1 MGSRRKAEPGGA
13 ASISGGE
20 PRAEAARF
28 ASGVVVLVTLNSPRE
43 KFWGAILD
51 ISPAGL
57 SVRGLDLNSFDDF
70 VGLVRSGEPASLGAV
85 FFPMHRVERVE
96 IDARNGDIP
105 SLQERFHSK
114 TEREFTELVG
124 AAPATGIE
132 VGCTLAEAQR
142 RLIAATLESVEHDLT
157 RAAALLDLPE
167 DELRS
172 WTRR

>member
-1 MGSRRKAEPGGA
+1 MESRRKAGTSAHA
-13 ASISGGE
+13 AK
-20 PRAEAARF
+20 PRAEATRF

-43 KFWGAILD
+43 KFWGAILE

-96 IDARNGDIP
+96 IDAHNGDIP
-105 SLQERFHSK
+105 SLQERFRSK
-114 TEREFTELVG
+114 TERDFTELVG
-124 AAPATGIE
+124 TAPATGIE

-142 RLIAATLESVEHDLT
+142 RLIEATVESVERDLG
-157 RAAALLDLPE
+157 RAAALLDMTE

-172 WTRR
+172 WLRR

>member
-1 MGSRRKAEPGGA
+1 MESRRKAE
-13 ASISGGE
+13 ASAGISGTE
-20 PRAEAARF
+20 PRAEAGRF

-70 VGLVRSGEPASLGAV
+70 VGLVRSGEPVSLGAV

-114 TEREFTELVG
+114 SEREFTQLVG
-124 AAPATGIE
+124 TAPATGIE

-142 RLIAATLESVEHDLT
+142 RLVAATVESVGRDLA

-172 WTRR
+172 WLRR

>member
-20 PRAEAARF
+20 PRAESARF
-28 ASGVVVLVTLNSPRE
+28 AAGVVVLVTLNSPRE

-70 VGLVRSGEPASLGAV
+70 VGLVRAGEPASLGAV

-96 IDARNGDIP
+96 TDARNGDIP

-132 VGCTLAEAQR
+132 VGCTLAEVQH
-142 RLIAATLESVEHDLT
+142 RLIAATLESVEHDLS
-157 RAAALLDLPE
+157 RAAALLDLSE

>member
-1 MGSRRKAEPGGA
+1 MASPRKVGTGA
-13 ASISGGE
+13 HAAE

-28 ASGVVVLVTLNSPRE
+28 AAGVVVLVTLNSPRE
-43 KFWGAILD
+43 KFWGSILD

-96 IDARNGDIP
+96 IDAHNGDIP
-105 SLQERFHSK
+105 SLQERFRAK
-114 TEREFTELVG
+114 TEHEFAELVN
-124 AAPATGIE
+124 AAPAPGIE

-142 RLIAATLESVEHDLT
+142 RLVAATVESVGHDLA
-157 RAAALLDLPE
+157 RAAALLDLSQ

-172 WTRR
+172 WIER

>member
-1 MGSRRKAEPGGA
+1 MESRSKAGA
-13 ASISGGE
+13 EAGIS
-20 PRAEAARF
+20 RAEAARF

-43 KFWGAILD
+43 KFWGGILD

-70 VGLVRSGEPASLGAV
+70 IGLVRSGEPASLGAV

-96 IDARNGDIP
+96 IDSRNGDIP
-105 SLQERFHSK
+105 SLQERFHAK
-114 TEREFTELVG
+114 TAHEFTELVG
-124 AAPATGIE
+124 VAPATGIE

-142 RLIAATLESVEHDLT
+142 RLVAATVESVGRDLA

-172 WTRR
+172 WLRR

>member
-1 MGSRRKAEPGGA
+1 METRKPAMGTHAAEPR
-13 ASISGGE
+13 
-20 PRAEAARF
+20 PEAVRF

-43 KFWGAILD
+43 KFWGSILE

-70 VGLVRSGEPASLGAV
+70 VRLVRSGEPASLGAV

-105 SLQERFHSK
+105 SLQERFHAK
-114 TEREFTELVG
+114 TEREFAELAG

-132 VGCTLAEAQR
+132 VGCTLADAQR
-142 RLIAATLESVEHDLT
+142 RLIEATLESVERDLA
-157 RAAALLDLPE
+157 RAAALLDLSE

-172 WTRR
+172 WLRR

>member
-1 MGSRRKAEPGGA
+1 MESRRKAGPGARA
-13 ASISGGE
+13 AE

-96 IDARNGDIP
+96 IDARNGEIP

-114 TEREFTELVG
+114 TGRDFTELMG
-124 AAPATGIE
+124 GAPATGIE

-142 RLIAATLESVEHDLT
+142 RLIEGTLDSVENDLT
-157 RAAALLDLPE
+157 RAAVLLDLPE

-172 WTRR
+172 WLRR

>member
-1 MGSRRKAEPGGA
+1 MESRGKAGA
-13 ASISGGE
+13 SAGISGEE
-20 PRAEAARF
+20 PRVEAARF

-132 VGCTLAEAQR
+132 VGCTLAQAQR
-142 RLIAATLESVEHDLT
+142 RLVAATVESVGRDLA

-172 WTRR
+172 WLRR

>member
-1 MGSRRKAEPGGA
+1 MDGRRKASTGA
-13 ASISGGE
+13 AE
-20 PRAEAARF
+20 PQAEATRF

-57 SVRGLDLNSFDDF
+57 GVRGLDLNSFDDF
-70 VGLVRSGEPASLGAV
+70 IRLVRSGEPASLGAV

-96 IDARNGDIP
+96 IDAHNGDIP

-124 AAPATGIE
+124 GAPPVGIE

-142 RLIAATLESVEHDLT
+142 RLVAATLESVEHDFT

-172 WTRR
+172 WLRR

>member
-1 MGSRRKAEPGGA
+1 MESHRKAGTGA
-13 ASISGGE
+13 RASVSGGE
-20 PRAEAARF
+20 LRAEAPRF

-70 VGLVRSGEPASLGAV
+70 VGLVRSGEPVSLGAV

-105 SLQERFHSK
+105 SLQERFYSK
-114 TEREFTELVG
+114 TEHDFADLVG
-124 AAPATGIE
+124 VAPATGIE
-132 VGCTLAEAQR
+132 VGCALAEAER
-142 RLIAATLESVEHDLT
+142 RLIAATLESVEHDLA
-157 RAAALLDLPE
+157 RAAVLLDLSE

-172 WTRR
+172 RLRR

>member
-1 MGSRRKAEPGGA
+1 M
-13 ASISGGE
+13 SGE
-20 PRAEAARF
+20 EARAEATRF
-28 ASGVVVLVTLNSPRE
+28 ASGVVVLVTLSNPRE

-70 VGLVRSGEPASLGAV
+70 VRLVRSGEPTSLGAV

-114 TEREFTELVG
+114 TDREFTELIG
-124 AAPATGIE
+124 
-132 VGCTLAEAQR
+132 R
-142 RLIAATLESVEHDLT
+142 
-157 RAAALLDLPE
+157 
-167 DELRS
+167 
-172 WTRR
+172 

>member
-1 MGSRRKAEPGGA
+1 MESRRKAEAPAG
-13 ASISGGE
+13 ISGAE

-70 VGLVRSGEPASLGAV
+70 VGLVRSGEPVSLGAV

-114 TEREFTELVG
+114 SEREFTQLVG
-124 AAPATGIE
+124 TAPATGIE

-142 RLIAATLESVEHDLT
+142 RLVAATVESVGHDLA

-172 WTRR
+172 WLRR

>member
-1 MGSRRKAEPGGA
+1 MESRRKAGA
-13 ASISGGE
+13 PATTSGGE
-20 PRAEAARF
+20 ARAEAARF
-28 ASGVVVLVTLNSPRE
+28 AAGVVVLVTLNSPRE

-70 VGLVRSGEPASLGAV
+70 VRLVRTGEPASLGAV

-114 TEREFTELVG
+114 TEHEFAELVG

-132 VGCTLAEAQR
+132 VGCTLAEAQS
-142 RLIAATLESVEHDLT
+142 RLIAATLDSVNNDLE
-157 RAAALLDLPE
+157 RAAVLLDLSE
-167 DELRS
+167 EELRS
-172 WTRR
+172 WRRR

>member
-1 MGSRRKAEPGGA
+1 MDDRRKAEAGA
-13 ASISGGE
+13 SAGVSGRE

-28 ASGVVVLVTLNSPRE
+28 AAGVVVLVTLNSPRE

-70 VGLVRSGEPASLGAV
+70 VRLVRSGEPASLGAV

-105 SLQERFHSK
+105 SLQERFHAK
-114 TEREFTELVG
+114 TEQEFTELVHS
-124 AAPATGIE
+124 APALGIE
-132 VGCTLAEAQR
+132 VGCSLAEAQR
-142 RLIAATLESVEHDLT
+142 RLVAATLESVEHDFS

>member
-1 MGSRRKAEPGGA
+1 MESRRKAGA
-13 ASISGGE
+13 PAGISGGE
-20 PRAEAARF
+20 PQAEAARF
-28 ASGVVVLVTLNSPRE
+28 ASGVVVLVTLNMPRE

-96 IDARNGDIP
+96 IDSRNGDIP

-114 TEREFTELVG
+114 TGHEFTELVG

-142 RLIAATLESVEHDLT
+142 RLVAATVESVGRDLA

-172 WTRR
+172 WLRR

>member
-1 MGSRRKAEPGGA
+1 MESHGKAEAGA
-13 ASISGGE
+13 PASTSSRT

-28 ASGVVVLVTLNSPRE
+28 ACGVVVLVTLNSPRE

-70 VGLVRSGEPASLGAV
+70 VRLVRSGEPASLGAV
-85 FFPMHRVERVE
+85 FFPMHRVERIE

-105 SLQERFHSK
+105 SLQERFHAK
-114 TEREFTELVG
+114 TEQQFTELVG

-142 RLIAATLESVEHDLT
+142 RLIAATLESVEHDLA
-157 RAAALLDLPE
+157 RAATLLDVSE

>member
-1 MGSRRKAEPGGA
+1 MESRRRAGTGA
-13 ASISGGE
+13 PSISGGG

-28 ASGVVVLVTLNSPRE
+28 APDVVVLVTLSSPRE

-70 VGLVRSGEPASLGAV
+70 IRLVRSGEPVSLGAV

-114 TEREFTELVG
+114 AEREFAELVG
-124 AAPATGIE
+124 TAPATGIE

-142 RLIAATLESVEHDLT
+142 RLVSATLESVEHDFA
-157 RAAALLDLPE
+157 RAAALLDLSE

>member
-1 MGSRRKAEPGGA
+1 MGSPRKAGTGA
-13 ASISGGE
+13 HAAE
-20 PRAEAARF
+20 PRTEAARF
-28 ASGVVVLVTLNSPRE
+28 AAGVVVLVTLSSPRE
-43 KFWGAILD
+43 KFWGSILD

-114 TEREFTELVG
+114 TEHEFADLVG

-142 RLIAATLESVEHDLT
+142 RLIAATLGSVGHDLA

-172 WTRR
+172 WMRR

>member
-1 MGSRRKAEPGGA
+1 MGNRKPAIGTHAAEL
-13 ASISGGE
+13 
-20 PRAEAARF
+20 RAEAARF
-28 ASGVVVLVTLNSPRE
+28 ASGVVVLVTLSNPRE

-70 VGLVRSGEPASLGAV
+70 VRLVRSGEPASLGAV

-96 IDARNGDIP
+96 MDARNGDIP

-114 TEREFTELVG
+114 TGREFAELVG

-142 RLIAATLESVEHDLT
+142 RLIQATLESVGRDLA
-157 RAAALLDLPE
+157 RAAALLDLTE
-167 DELRS
+167 DDLRS
-172 WTRR
+172 RLRQ

>member
-1 MGSRRKAEPGGA
+1 MGSGQRAGA
-13 ASISGGE
+13 GARAGAFRGE
-20 PRAEAARF
+20 PPAEAARF
-28 ASGVVVLVTLNSPRE
+28 AAGVVVLVTLNSPRE

-70 VGLVRSGEPASLGAV
+70 VRLVRAGEPASLGAV

-96 IDARNGDIP
+96 MDSRNGDIP

-114 TEREFTELVG
+114 TEREFRELVG

-132 VGCTLAEAQR
+132 VGCSLAEAR
-142 RLIAATLESVEHDLT
+142 DRLIAATLESVEHDLS